1 MADGCDTQ
9 GSSPGTP
16 DCPLTW
22 FQEMIPRCLGYA
34 RSRQAEGR
42 PIVGILCE
50 FTPREILLAAGAVP
64 VCLCGG
70 SASTIPAAEERLP
83 ANLCPLIKSTYGYL
97 VQRSNPFLEMADL
110 IVAETTCD
118 GKKKMYELMAEEKDL
133 LVLELPQKARNN
145 AALENWTDELRRFRG
160 KTEERFGIAITDDA
174 LRKAIRLM
182 NRERGLRRRLAAL
195 MQSENPPL
203 TGRQLIDF
211 HSSISGIE
219 SDLVQYEKAIAMF
232 ESMPAVPGTGERTRV
247 LLTGVPVVHG
257 AERGG

>member
-1 MADGCDTQ
+1 
-9 GSSPGTP
+9 
-16 DCPLTW
+16 
-22 FQEMIPRCLGYA
+22 MIPRCLGYA